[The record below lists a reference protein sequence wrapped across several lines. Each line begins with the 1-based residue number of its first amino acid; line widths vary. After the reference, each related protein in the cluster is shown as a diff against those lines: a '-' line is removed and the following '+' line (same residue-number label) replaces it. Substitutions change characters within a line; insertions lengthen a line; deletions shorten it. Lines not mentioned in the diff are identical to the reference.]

1 MSRFRISSH
10 GRLQDW
16 IAVERGFFDEEGLDY
31 EFDVRVLENAAQ
43 DISAEAQQDI
53 RVRAYELYLSGISR
67 WDRRSLF
74 RSGERVV
81 FLAFTGEV
89 YRRSP
94 RLNPGRG
101 LV

>member
-16 IAVERGFFDEEGLDY
+16 IAVERRFCDEEGLDY

-74 RSGERVV
+74 RS
-81 FLAFTGEV
+81 
-89 YRRSP
+89 RRT
-94 RLNPGRG
+94 RG
-101 LV
+101 LPALHRRDVRALAALDAR